1 MGDREGTQGRGV
13 WRIKG
18 VEEEEE
24 DERWGRGGGERMEGD
39 GAGEGGEGRWKLEKT
54 LCPVPALMHGS
65 RVKGP

>member
-24 DERWGRGGGERMEGD
+24 DERWGGACGELGRAWRYSVWCTVEPERLVISGKIQ
-39 GAGEGGEGRWKLEKT
+39 GAN
-54 LCPVPALMHGS
+54 C
-65 RVKGP
+65 